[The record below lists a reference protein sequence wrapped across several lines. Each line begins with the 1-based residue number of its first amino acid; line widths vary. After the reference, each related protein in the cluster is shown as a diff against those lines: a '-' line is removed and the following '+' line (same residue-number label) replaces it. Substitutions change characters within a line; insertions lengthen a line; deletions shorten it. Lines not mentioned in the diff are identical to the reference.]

1 MKPNAIYSVRTSLL
15 IGAMGCLLFAVIG
28 VISGLSMFV
37 CALRALAAG
46 AVLFVLSR
54 ICLQVVWKI
63 LVDILAKQEMA
74 KKNLE
79 SETRDR

>member
-1 MKPNAIYSVRTSLL
+1 MKPNAIYSARTSLL

-37 CALRALAAG
+37 CALRAMAGG

-54 ICLQVVWKI
+54 FCLQVVWKI
-63 LVDILAKQEMA
+63 LIDILAKQEMA
-74 KKNLE
+74 KKHLE